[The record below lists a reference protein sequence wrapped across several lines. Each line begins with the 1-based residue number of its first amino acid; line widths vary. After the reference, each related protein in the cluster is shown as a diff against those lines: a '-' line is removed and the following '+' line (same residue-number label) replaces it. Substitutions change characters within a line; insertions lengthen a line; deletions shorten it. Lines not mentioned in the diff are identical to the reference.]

1 MNTANASLP
10 PRGALRYLSLCVL
23 TTLYSPLA
31 TASEPEPVTTLQTIT
46 FNARQYTPAKQTEN
60 VRHDSS
66 VKIQQADLLNQYL
79 PTVAGVNVGGTSGMD
94 QHIYIRGLGSDNAGS
109 ALKIT
114 VDGVRQPE
122 TRGFNHSGISGL
134 DPDLYKTTEV
144 SVGNN
149 SVTLGN
155 NAIGGGV
162 AFTTVDAQDLLLP
175 DQKMG
180 AKVKLGYASND
191 QQFQRSLTTYAKPNE
206 QLDMIVSYGERDS
219 DGGEDGKGNH
229 IQGDDITIKSIL
241 AKVNVMPAEGHKIT
255 ASYQSYD
262 NDGNYP
268 FRPNIGYQANLPA
281 NIHPGYSNN
290 ETYALGY
297 EYKPHSNFELN
308 SKIYHLTNESLS
320 QGLRA
325 ATPMRIATSGKTDG
339 MTASIK
345 QQLTQ
350 HHGDHALTHTLNY
363 GVEGYKKSATLESS
377 DITEDATSV
386 GVYLQDRIE
395 LGRFALTPGVRFDHY
410 KPSERLSSDD
420 YNQVSGALA
429 GEFKLTPNHSL
440 FASYTQLFNG
450 PPLPE
455 TVYQSGQ
462 TFVNKDLEAETGA
475 NAELGISS
483 RFRGVFDSQ
492 DSMSLTA
499 KVFDTQ
505 YDNKIDRLKGI
516 DCATGNTVTGGQCAS
531 YINAGETTVKGYELS
546 AKYRLNNMRLNAG
559 YAHAKSETEQGY
571 QLNKDSGDQLNLGF
585 NYDINDK
592 FSLGS
597 AIRHV
602 KGLTRRTS
610 ATAVADL
617 PSFTTYDVFGSYR
630 PSALPQ
636 LTVDAG
642 VYNLT
647 DAYYYEHVSNTGDKA
662 MGRNVKVALSYQF

>member
-66 VKIQQADLLNQYL
+66 VKVQQADLLNQYL

-191 QQFQRSLTTYAKPNE
+191 QQFQRSLTTYAKPND
-206 QLDMIVSYGERDS
+206 QLDMIVSYSERDS

-308 SKIYHLTNESLS
+308 SKIYHLTNQSLS
-320 QGLRA
+320 QGLRGT
-325 ATPMRIATSGKTDG
+325 TPSRVATSGKTDG

-420 YNQVSGALA
+420 YNQLSGALA

-462 TFVNKDLEAETGA
+462 TFVNKDIEAETGA

-483 RFRGVFDSQ
+483 RFQGVFDSQ

-505 YDNKIDRLKGI
+505 YDNKIDRITGI
-516 DCATGNTVTGGQCAS
+516 DCTTGNTVTGGECAS

-559 YAHAKSETEQGY
+559 YAHAKSDTEQGY

-610 ATAVADL
+610 ATAVAEL

-636 LTVDAG
+636 LIVDAG

-662 MGRNVKVALSYQF
+662 MGRNVKVTLSYQF

>member
-1 MNTANASLP
+1 
-10 PRGALRYLSLCVL
+10 
-23 TTLYSPLA
+23 
-31 TASEPEPVTTLQTIT
+31 
-46 FNARQYTPAKQTEN
+46 
-60 VRHDSS
+60 
-66 VKIQQADLLNQYL
+66 
-79 PTVAGVNVGGTSGMD
+79 
-94 QHIYIRGLGSDNAGS
+94 
-109 ALKIT
+109 
-114 VDGVRQPE
+114 
-122 TRGFNHSGISGL
+122 
-134 DPDLYKTTEV
+134 
-144 SVGNN
+144 
-149 SVTLGN
+149 
-155 NAIGGGV
+155 
-162 AFTTVDAQDLLLP
+162 
-175 DQKMG
+175 
-180 AKVKLGYASND
+180 
-191 QQFQRSLTTYAKPNE
+191 
-206 QLDMIVSYGERDS
+206 
-219 DGGEDGKGNH
+219 
-229 IQGDDITIKSIL
+229 
-241 AKVNVMPAEGHKIT
+241 
-255 ASYQSYD
+255 
-262 NDGNYP
+262 
-268 FRPNIGYQANLPA
+268 
-281 NIHPGYSNN
+281 
-290 ETYALGY
+290 
-297 EYKPHSNFELN
+297 
-308 SKIYHLTNESLS
+308 
-320 QGLRA
+320 
-325 ATPMRIATSGKTDG
+325 MRIATSGKTDG

-420 YNQVSGALA
+420 YNQLSGALA

-455 TVYQSGQ
+455 TIHQSGQ

-483 RFRGVFDSQ
+483 RFQGVFDSQ

-505 YDNKIDRLKGI
+505 YDNKIDRITGI
-516 DCATGNTVTGGQCAS
+516 DCATGNSVTGGQCAS

-636 LTVDAG
+636 LIVDAG

>member
-66 VKIQQADLLNQYL
+66 VKVQQADLLNQYL

-206 QLDMIVSYGERDS
+206 QLDMIVSYSERDS

-308 SKIYHLTNESLS
+308 SKIYHLTNEALS
-320 QGLRA
+320 QGLRGT
-325 ATPMRIATSGKTDG
+325 TPMRIATSGKTDG

-483 RFRGVFDSQ
+483 RFQGVFDSQ

-505 YDNKIDRLKGI
+505 YDNKIDRLTGI
-516 DCATGNTVTGGQCAS
+516 DCTTGNTVTGGQCAS

-636 LTVDAG
+636 LIVDAG

>member
-10 PRGALRYLSLCVL
+10 PCGALRYLSLCVL
-23 TTLYSPLA
+23 TSLYSPLA

-60 VRHDSS
+60 VRHESS
-66 VKIQQADLLNQYL
+66 VKVQQADLLNQYL

-191 QQFQRSLTTYAKPNE
+191 QQFQRSLTTYAKPND
-206 QLDMIVSYGERDS
+206 QVDMIVSYSERDS

-268 FRPNIGYQANLPA
+268 FRPNIGYQANLPN

-320 QGLRA
+320 QGLRGT
-325 ATPMRIATSGKTDG
+325 TPSRVATSGKTDG

-483 RFRGVFDSQ
+483 RFQGVFDSQ

-505 YDNKIDRLKGI
+505 YDNKIDRLTGI
-516 DCATGNTVTGGQCAS
+516 DCTTGNSVTGGQCAS

-559 YAHAKSETEQGY
+559 YARAKSDTEQGY
-571 QLNKDSGDQLNLGF
+571 QLNKDSGDQLNFGF
-585 NYDINDK
+585 NYDINER

-610 ATAVADL
+610 ATAVAEL

-636 LTVDAG
+636 LIVDAG

>member
-66 VKIQQADLLNQYL
+66 VKVQQADLLNQYL

-191 QQFQRSLTTYAKPNE
+191 QQFQRSLTTYAKPND
-206 QLDMIVSYGERDS
+206 QVDMIVSYGERDS

-262 NDGNYP
+262 NHGNYP
-268 FRPNIGYQANLPA
+268 FRPNIGYQANLPN
-281 NIHPGYSNN
+281 NIHPGYTNN

-320 QGLRA
+320 QGLRGT
-325 ATPMRIATSGKTDG
+325 TPMRIATSGKTDG

-420 YNQVSGALA
+420 YNQLSGALA

-483 RFRGVFDSQ
+483 RFQGVFDSQ

-505 YDNKIDRLKGI
+505 YDNKIDRITGV
-516 DCATGNTVTGGQCAS
+516 DCATGNSVTGGQCAS
-531 YINAGETTVKGYELS
+531 YINAGETTIKGYELS

-636 LTVDAG
+636 LIVDAG

>member
-66 VKIQQADLLNQYL
+66 VKVQQADLLNQYL

-191 QQFQRSLTTYAKPNE
+191 QQFQRSLTTYAKPND
-206 QLDMIVSYGERDS
+206 QVDMIVSYGERDS

-262 NDGNYP
+262 NHGNYP
-268 FRPNIGYQANLPA
+268 FRPNIGYQANLPN
-281 NIHPGYSNN
+281 NIHPGYTNN

-320 QGLRA
+320 QGLRGT
-325 ATPMRIATSGKTDG
+325 TPMRIATSGKTDG

-420 YNQVSGALA
+420 YNQLSGALA

-483 RFRGVFDSQ
+483 RFQGVFDSQ

-505 YDNKIDRLKGI
+505 YDNKIDRITGV
-516 DCATGNTVTGGQCAS
+516 DCATGNSVTGGQCAS

-636 LTVDAG
+636 LIVDAG

-662 MGRNVKVALSYQF
+662 MGRNVKVTLSYQF

>member
-66 VKIQQADLLNQYL
+66 VKVQQADLLNQYL

-262 NDGNYP
+262 NHGNYP
-268 FRPNIGYQANLPA
+268 FRPNIGYQANLPN

-320 QGLRA
+320 QGLRGT
-325 ATPMRIATSGKTDG
+325 TPMRIATSGKTDG

-420 YNQVSGALA
+420 YNQLSGALA

-483 RFRGVFDSQ
+483 RFQGVFDSQ

-505 YDNKIDRLKGI
+505 YDNKIDRITGV
-516 DCATGNTVTGGQCAS
+516 DCATGNTVTGGECAS
-531 YINAGETTVKGYELS
+531 YINAGETTIKGYELS

-636 LTVDAG
+636 LIVDAG

-662 MGRNVKVALSYQF
+662 MGRNVKVTLSYQF

>member
-1 MNTANASLP
+1 M
-10 PRGALRYLSLCVL
+10 RYLSLCVL

-66 VKIQQADLLNQYL
+66 VKVQQADLLNQYL

-191 QQFQRSLTTYAKPNE
+191 QQFQRSLTTYAKPND
-206 QLDMIVSYGERDS
+206 QVDMIVSYGERDS

-268 FRPNIGYQANLPA
+268 FRPNIGYQANLPN
-281 NIHPGYSNN
+281 NIHPGYTNN

-320 QGLRA
+320 QGLRGT
-325 ATPMRIATSGKTDG
+325 TPSRVATSGKTDG

-420 YNQVSGALA
+420 YNQLSGALA

-483 RFRGVFDSQ
+483 RFQGVFDSQ

-505 YDNKIDRLKGI
+505 YDNKIDRITGV
-516 DCATGNTVTGGQCAS
+516 DCATGNSVTGGQCAS
-531 YINAGETTVKGYELS
+531 YINAGETTIKGYELS

-636 LTVDAG
+636 LIVDAG

>member
-1 MNTANASLP
+1 MNTANTSLP
-10 PRGALRYLSLCVL
+10 PRGALRYLSVCVL
-23 TTLYSPLA
+23 TSLYSPLA

-60 VRHDSS
+60 VRHESS
-66 VKIQQADLLNQYL
+66 VKVQQADLLNQYL

-268 FRPNIGYQANLPA
+268 FRPNIGYQANLPN
-281 NIHPGYSNN
+281 NIHPGYTNN

-308 SKIYHLTNESLS
+308 SKIYHLTNEALS
-320 QGLRA
+320 QGLRGT
-325 ATPMRIATSGKTDG
+325 TPMRIATSGKTDG

-420 YNQVSGALA
+420 YNQLSGAIA

-483 RFRGVFDSQ
+483 RFQGVFDSQ

-505 YDNKIDRLKGI
+505 YDNKIDRITGV
-516 DCATGNTVTGGQCAS
+516 DCATGNSVTGGQCAS
-531 YINAGETTVKGYELS
+531 YINAGETTIKGYELS

-636 LTVDAG
+636 LIVDAG

>member
-10 PRGALRYLSLCVL
+10 PRGALRYLSLCIL

-66 VKIQQADLLNQYL
+66 VKVQQADLLNQYL

-229 IQGDDITIKSIL
+229 IQGDDITIKNIL

-262 NDGNYP
+262 NHGNYP
-268 FRPNIGYQANLPA
+268 FRPNIGYQANLPN
-281 NIHPGYSNN
+281 NIHPGYTNN

-320 QGLRA
+320 QGLRGT
-325 ATPMRIATSGKTDG
+325 TPMRIATSGKTDG

-363 GVEGYKKSATLESS
+363 GVEGYKKSATLESTG
-377 DITEDATSV
+377 ITEDATSV

-420 YNQVSGALA
+420 YNQLSGALA

-505 YDNKIDRLKGI
+505 YDNKIDRITGI
-516 DCATGNTVTGGQCAS
+516 DCATGNSVTGGQCAS

-636 LTVDAG
+636 LIVDAG

>member
-1 MNTANASLP
+1 M
-10 PRGALRYLSLCVL
+10 
-23 TTLYSPLA
+23 
-31 TASEPEPVTTLQTIT
+31 
-46 FNARQYTPAKQTEN
+46 
-60 VRHDSS
+60 
-66 VKIQQADLLNQYL
+66 
-79 PTVAGVNVGGTSGMD
+79 
-94 QHIYIRGLGSDNAGS
+94 
-109 ALKIT
+109 
-114 VDGVRQPE
+114 
-122 TRGFNHSGISGL
+122 
-134 DPDLYKTTEV
+134 
-144 SVGNN
+144 GNN

-191 QQFQRSLTTYAKPNE
+191 QQFQRSLTTYAKPND
-206 QLDMIVSYGERDS
+206 QVDMIVSYSERDS

-281 NIHPGYSNN
+281 NIHPGYTNN

-308 SKIYHLTNESLS
+308 SKIYHLTNEALS
-320 QGLRA
+320 QGLRGT
-325 ATPMRIATSGKTDG
+325 TPMRIATSGKTDG

-455 TVYQSGQ
+455 TIHQSGQ
-462 TFVNKDLEAETGA
+462 TFVNKDIEAETGA

-483 RFRGVFDSQ
+483 RFQGVFDSQ

-505 YDNKIDRLKGI
+505 YDNKIDRLTGI
-516 DCATGNTVTGGQCAS
+516 DCTTGNTVTGGQCAS

-585 NYDINDK
+585 NYDLNDK

-610 ATAVADL
+610 ATDMAEL

-647 DAYYYEHVSNTGDKA
+647 DA
-662 MGRNVKVALSYQF
+662 

>member
-1 MNTANASLP
+1 MNTTNASLP

-262 NDGNYP
+262 NHGNYP
-268 FRPNIGYQANLPA
+268 FRPNIGYQANLPN
-281 NIHPGYSNN
+281 NIHPGYTNN

-320 QGLRA
+320 QGLRGT
-325 ATPMRIATSGKTDG
+325 TPMRIATSGKTDG

-420 YNQVSGALA
+420 YNQLSGALA

-483 RFRGVFDSQ
+483 RFQGVFDSQ

-505 YDNKIDRLKGI
+505 YDNKIDRITGV
-516 DCATGNTVTGGQCAS
+516 DCATGNSVTGGECAS
-531 YINAGETTVKGYELS
+531 YINAGETTIKGYELS

-636 LTVDAG
+636 LIVDAG

-662 MGRNVKVALSYQF
+662 MGRNVKVTLSYQF

>member
-1 MNTANASLP
+1 M
-10 PRGALRYLSLCVL
+10 RYLSLCVL

-66 VKIQQADLLNQYL
+66 VKVQQADLLNQYL

-206 QLDMIVSYGERDS
+206 QLDMIVSYSERDS

-281 NIHPGYSNN
+281 NIHPGYINN

-320 QGLRA
+320 QGLRGT
-325 ATPMRIATSGKTDG
+325 TPMRIATSGKTDG

-505 YDNKIDRLKGI
+505 YDNKIDRLTGI

-636 LTVDAG
+636 LIVDAG

>member
-66 VKIQQADLLNQYL
+66 VKVQQADLLNQYL

-262 NDGNYP
+262 NHGNYP
-268 FRPNIGYQANLPA
+268 FRPNIGYQANLPN
-281 NIHPGYSNN
+281 NIHPGYTNN

-320 QGLRA
+320 QGLRGT
-325 ATPMRIATSGKTDG
+325 TPMRIATSGKTDG

-420 YNQVSGALA
+420 YNQLSGALA

-483 RFRGVFDSQ
+483 RFQGVFDSQ

-505 YDNKIDRLKGI
+505 YDNKIDRITGV
-516 DCATGNTVTGGQCAS
+516 DCATGNSVTGGQCAS
-531 YINAGETTVKGYELS
+531 YINAGETTIKGYELS

-636 LTVDAG
+636 LIVDAG

>member
-10 PRGALRYLSLCVL
+10 PCGALRYLSLCVL
-23 TTLYSPLA
+23 TSLYSPLA

-66 VKIQQADLLNQYL
+66 VKVRQADLLNQYL

-191 QQFQRSLTTYAKPNE
+191 QQFQRSLTTYAKPND

-262 NDGNYP
+262 NHGNYP
-268 FRPNIGYQANLPA
+268 FRPNIGYQANLPN
-281 NIHPGYSNN
+281 NIHPGYTNN

-320 QGLRA
+320 QGLRGT
-325 ATPMRIATSGKTDG
+325 TPMRIATSGKTDG

-420 YNQVSGALA
+420 YNQLSGALA

-455 TVYQSGQ
+455 TIHQSGQ

-505 YDNKIDRLKGI
+505 YDNKIDRITGV
-516 DCATGNTVTGGQCAS
+516 DCATGNSVTGGQCAS

-610 ATAVADL
+610 ATDMAEL

-636 LTVDAG
+636 LIVDAG